1 MISVTTIL
9 SYNNKIT
16 AQGKAMDYRWLDALH
31 IMAGVIWL
39 GGIFMMA
46 AIVAAWS
53 QSRSA
58 VAKGESNP
66 LLEYVCRWNR
76 FVTSPA
82 MILLWALG
90 IALMLKGDWLLP
102 LWLGI
107 KLAVLVFL
115 SAVHGI
121 LSGSLRR
128 LATGETTTVSLLARN
143 AAWLTLV
150 AVIVVV
156 ALAVVKPFS
165 G

>member
-1 MISVTTIL
+1 
-9 SYNNKIT
+9 
-16 AQGKAMDYRWLDALH
+16 MDYRWLNALH

-39 GGIFMMA
+39 GGIFVMA
-46 AIVAAWS
+46 VIVVAWS

-58 VAKGESNP
+58 VAKGSSDP
-66 LLEYVCRWNR
+66 LLEYARRWNR

-82 MILLWALG
+82 MILLWAFG
-90 IALMLKGDWLLP
+90 IALIVKGDWLLP

-115 SAVHGI
+115 SAVHGM
-121 LSGSLRR
+121 LSGALRR
-128 LATGETTTVSLLARN
+128 LATGEMSTVPLLARN
-143 AAWLTLV
+143 AAWLTVLV
-150 AVIVVV
+150 TIIVV

>member
-66 LLEYVCRWNR
+66 LLCAPLEPVRHFTGHDFAVGPGYCPNV
-76 FVTSPA
+76 
-82 MILLWALG
+82 
-90 IALMLKGDWLLP
+90 KG
-102 LWLGI
+102 
-107 KLAVLVFL
+107 
-115 SAVHGI
+115 
-121 LSGSLRR
+121 
-128 LATGETTTVSLLARN
+128 
-143 AAWLTLV
+143 
-150 AVIVVV
+150 
-156 ALAVVKPFS
+156 
-165 G
+165 

>member
-1 MISVTTIL
+1 
-9 SYNNKIT
+9 
-16 AQGKAMDYRWLDALH
+16 MDYRWLNALH

-39 GGIFMMA
+39 GGIFVMA
-46 AIVAAWS
+46 VIVVAWS

-58 VAKGESNP
+58 VAKGGSDP
-66 LLEYVCRWNR
+66 LLEHARRWNR

-82 MILLWALG
+82 MILLWAFG
-90 IALMLKGDWLLP
+90 IALILKGDWLLP

-115 SAVHGI
+115 SAVHGM
-121 LSGSLRR
+121 LSGALRR
-128 LATGETTTVSLLARN
+128 LATGETSTVPLLARN
-143 AAWLTLV
+143 AAWLTVV
-150 AVIVVV
+150 ATIIVV

>member
-1 MISVTTIL
+1 
-9 SYNNKIT
+9 
-16 AQGKAMDYRWLDALH
+16 MDYRWLDALH

-46 AIVAAWS
+46 AIVVAWS

-66 LLEYVCRWNR
+66 LLEYVRRWNR

-128 LATGETTTVSLLARN
+128 LATGETATVSLLARN

>member
-1 MISVTTIL
+1 
-9 SYNNKIT
+9 
-16 AQGKAMDYRWLDALH
+16 MDYRWLDALH
-31 IMAGVIWL
+31 IIAGVIWL

-46 AIVAAWS
+46 AIVAACS
-53 QSRSA
+53 QRRSV
-58 VAKGESNP
+58 VAKGGSDP
-66 LLEYVCRWNR
+66 LLEYARRWNR

-82 MILLWALG
+82 MILLWAFG
-90 IALMLKGDWLLP
+90 IALIVNGDWLLP

-128 LATGETTTVSLLARN
+128 LATDETSTVSLLARN
-143 AAWLTLV
+143 AAWLTVV
-150 AVIVVV
+150 AIIIIV